1 MNQRKLAKTI
11 ESIFKEAPKF
21 ASITELLVYA
31 LEQII
36 ANEYIEIVGGRI
48 WKLNDKKDSY
58 VLVGQVGDI
67 TIIDPNYTLKI
78 SDVPIFIELGR
89 SRVVMGIETDE
100 YLKERGIHHYSAMG
114 VGERYKI
121 KKDNQEPYIL
131 YEYIVALNGL
141 KLDDE
146 FLYALNIIS
155 TTLSS
160 IIRSQRIESEA
171 KENIQELRK
180 ASEIQQSILPEH
192 NLTFGNYD
200 IYGISLPDKIVGGD
214 FFDYLQT
221 KEDDKLS
228 VVIADA
234 ASKGISAAVQALYV
248 SGALKMGIDYDIN
261 LSTLVRKIG
270 NLVGSTFPN
279 ERFVTLF
286 ICELYYDKKG
296 LCVFVNAGHNSPYH
310 YIASSGDIE
319 ELLATGPV
327 LGPSPDQR
335 YRTDSTYLGVGDILA
350 LYTDGLVE
358 AANKK
363 FEFFGDERLKAFI
376 KENKDK
382 SAKEICQII
391 MEEVLKF
398 SAKGQYSDDKTLV
411 IIKRVQ

>member
-310 YIASSGDIE
+310 YI
-319 ELLATGPV
+319 
-327 LGPSPDQR
+327 
-335 YRTDSTYLGVGDILA
+335 
-350 LYTDGLVE
+350 
-358 AANKK
+358 
-363 FEFFGDERLKAFI
+363 
-376 KENKDK
+376 
-382 SAKEICQII
+382 EI
-391 MEEVLKF
+391 
-398 SAKGQYSDDKTLV
+398 
-411 IIKRVQ
+411 